1 MKPTTTYAIVDIE
14 TTGTSVKD
22 GDRIIQIGCA
32 FVKNNKIVNTFAAD
46 VNPLTTV
53 PAVIENLTGISNARV
68 RKAAPFDD
76 LAGTIYSLLQGT
88 VFVAHNVNFDL
99 PFINAELA
107 RVGYPELPIR
117 AVDTVSLAQI
127 LLPTA
132 PSFRLRDLS
141 HLLDIAH
148 QHPHSADSD
157 AVATANLFIF
167 LQKRLASLPLITLQ
181 QMVRLAPELPRE
193 TAELFAYALQRGKQH
208 PQPLPKNLMVCNGIA
223 LRKPELPQGVAG
235 RQPHRYPVT
244 KAQKTR
250 LFGKNLTYRPQ
261 QARMMNQIYRHY
273 TNEQAAQSPLL
284 IEAPTG
290 TGKTLGYLLPLAYL
304 AQDGRQVV
312 VSTATTVLQ
321 TQLQEQGVALLNAL
335 LPDAVSAV
343 VIKGNHHYVD
353 LNRFAHGLALH
364 EHSKQTQLLKLR
376 VLVWLTMTLTGDL
389 DELHLTT
396 YQAPYFAEI
405 AHHGVA
411 SLKADDPFFK
421 EDFLRR
427 RDQLTAQATFI
438 ITNHAY
444 LMRHVAQ
451 LGSRQQQPLLVLD
464 EAQHLPDGVLRESR
478 QTFNFNF
485 YMSACHS
492 LASRIDQEHD
502 LNLRALFA
510 EQPQADYRLKLLDN
524 SLKDTDLHLQQFQA
538 ALARQF
544 VPSQKGGS
552 QPLEIAITTDE
563 ITSFFATHNAL
574 IKQLQTAIENC
585 FLQYQQ
591 LNEQYQHDQSQI
603 LPREQH
609 VLDDFY
615 NRLQDLRRGYDL
627 LRAWVMPVTRGQRV
641 FWINLNQWHDRGSL
655 TLSGSLI
662 DTQGFFK
669 DQLYPYFS
677 APLLTGATLFATG
690 KSQYV
695 YDQLDLDATTAEH
708 HQLASPFDLK
718 RQARL
723 LVATDATNAESPSGK
738 QRAGYLARAIEQIV
752 TAAPKQTLV
761 LFNSLNMIEA
771 VFYRLHQSGAVS
783 DRELLAQGINGSR
796 EKLIR
801 RFVQGDNAIL
811 LGAASFWEGID
822 LPQEQLELLI
832 VTQLPFESPDQATTK
847 ARYDQLRHANRNP
860 FYHEALPKAALKLK
874 QGLGRLIRTEDDRG
888 AAVILDDRVVT
899 KRYGQTILK
908 ALPKSLT
915 PTTGSVAEITTELQS
930 FFKTK
935 TQSVSDA
942 D

>member
-1 MKPTTTYAIVDIE
+1 MKPNTTYAVVDIE

-32 FVKNNKIVNTFAAD
+32 FVKNNKIINTFATD

-53 PAVIENLTGISNARV
+53 PPVIENLTGISNARV
-68 RKAAPFDD
+68 RKAPPFDD
-76 LAGTIYSLLQGT
+76 LAGTVYSLLQGT

-107 RVGYPELPIR
+107 RVGYPELPIQ
-117 AVDTVSLAQI
+117 AVDTVSLSQI

-141 HLLDIAH
+141 HLLNIDH
-148 QHPHSADSD
+148 EHPHSADSD
-157 AVATANLFIF
+157 AIATAHLFIF
-167 LQKRLASLPLITLQ
+167 LQKRLAHLPLITLQ
-181 QMVRLAPELPRE
+181 QMVQLTPELPRE
-193 TAELFAYALQRGKQH
+193 TAELFSYAFQQGKQH
-208 PQPLPKNLMVCNGIA
+208 PGRLPKDLMVRNGIA
-223 LRKPELPQGVAG
+223 LRKQALPQQALG
-235 RQPHRYPVT
+235 RKAPRYPLT
-244 KAQKTR
+244 KSQKVH
-250 LFGKNLTYRPQ
+250 LFGDDLTYRPQ

-273 TNEQAAQSPLL
+273 TKDATKQQPLL

-304 AQDGRQVV
+304 AHGDQQVV

-321 TQLQEQGVALLNAL
+321 TQLLEQGVQLLNAL
-335 LPDAVSAV
+335 LPTPVTAV
-343 VIKGNHHYVD
+343 VIKGNQHYVD
-353 LNRFAHGLALH
+353 LNRFARGLALH

-376 VLVWLTMTLTGDL
+376 VLVWLTMTTTGDL

-421 EDFLRR
+421 EDFLRF

-451 LGSRQQQPLLVLD
+451 LGSRQQRPLLVLD
-464 EAQHLPDGVLRESR
+464 EAQHLADGVLKESR
-478 QTFNFNF
+478 QQFDFNF
-485 YMSACHS
+485 YMAACHS
-492 LASRIDQEHD
+492 LVSRIDQDHG
-502 LNLRALFA
+502 LSLRALFA

-524 SLKDTDLHLQQFQA
+524 SLNDTDLHLQQVQA
-538 ALARQF
+538 ALAREF
-544 VPSQKGGS
+544 VPHQKGGN
-552 QPLEIAITTDE
+552 QPVEIGISTNQITD
-563 ITSFFATHNAL
+563 FFAEHNPL

-585 FLQYQQ
+585 FLQFQQ
-591 LNEQYQHDQSQI
+591 LNEQYHHDQAEI
-603 LPREQH
+603 LPTEQH

-615 NRLQDLRRGYDL
+615 NRLQDLRHGYDL
-627 LRAWVMPVTRGQRV
+627 LRTWVMPATREQRV
-641 FWINLNQWHDRGSL
+641 FWITLNQWHDRGSL
-655 TLSGSLI
+655 SLSGSLI
-662 DTQGFFK
+662 DTQGYFK
-669 DQLYPYFS
+669 EQLYPYFS

-695 YDQLDLDATTAEH
+695 YGQLDIDAAKAEH
-708 HQLASPFDLK
+708 HQLSTPFDLEK
-718 RQARL
+718 QARL
-723 LVATDATNAESPSGK
+723 MIATDAEPAEQPSGK
-738 QRAGYLARAIEQIV
+738 QRVAYLARAIEQIA
-752 TAAPKQTLV
+752 TATPKQTLV

-771 VFYRLHQSGAVS
+771 VFYSLHQGNLSS
-783 DRELLAQGINGSR
+783 DRELLAQGVNGSR
-796 EKLIR
+796 EKLLR
-801 RFVQGDNAIL
+801 RFMQGDNAIL

-832 VTQLPFESPDQATTK
+832 ITQLPFESPDQTTTK
-847 ARYDQLRHANRNP
+847 ARYQQLRQAKVNP
-860 FYHEALPKAALKLK
+860 FYNEALPKAALKLR
-874 QGLGRLIRTEDDRG
+874 QGLGRLIRTDQDRG
-888 AAVILDDRVVT
+888 AAVILDDRLVT

-908 ALPKSLT
+908 ALPKTLPPKSGSL
-915 PTTGSVAEITTELQS
+915 AEITSELQS

-935 TQSVSDA
+935 
-942 D
+942 